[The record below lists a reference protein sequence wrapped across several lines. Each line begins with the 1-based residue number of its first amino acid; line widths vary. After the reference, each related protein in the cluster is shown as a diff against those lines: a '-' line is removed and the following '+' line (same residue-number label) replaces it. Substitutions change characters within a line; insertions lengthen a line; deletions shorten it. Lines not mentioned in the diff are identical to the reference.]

1 MMNKETLITRDF
13 KAGETILHEGE
24 TGEHIYLIISG
35 SVQIFKD
42 HRKSR
47 QPIAVLSSGEIL
59 GEIGILS
66 NEPRSATAVALE
78 DTKVVMVNDRILHAA
93 LKDKRFPLIRPLTK
107 QLVSRLKE
115 FEQQNM
121 IHLQRIERLETEL
134 QTMRERLLP
143 LDLTTDNPN

>member
-1 MMNKETLITRDF
+1 MFNNETLLTRDF
-13 KAGETILHEGE
+13 KTGELILREGE

-35 SVQIFKD
+35 SVQILKN
-42 HRKSR
+42 HPHNP
-47 QPIAVLSSGEIL
+47 QQIATLASGEIL

-66 NEPRSATAVALE
+66 NEPRSATAIALE
-78 DTKVVMVNDRILHAA
+78 DTKVVMVRDQILHTA
-93 LKDKRFPLIRPLTK
+93 LTDERFPLIRPLTK

-121 IHLQRIERLETEL
+121 AYLQRIEKLETEL

-143 LDLTTDNPN
+143 IELAADNPH